1 MELMEDLTLFI
12 KEATSEEPIQK
23 LETILMGLDGVERA
37 LVDIED
43 GEVKITYDSSR
54 IDQEQIV
61 NRIKQYGL
69 HPAQ

>member
-1 MELMEDLTLFI
+1 MEDLTLFI

-23 LETILMGLDGVERA
+23 LETILMGMDGVERA

-43 GEVKITYDSSR
+43 GEVKITYDSNQ
-54 IDQEQIV
+54 IGQEDIV

-69 HPAQ
+69 HPIQG